1 MKNWGTPFSARMP
14 EMRRGGGGR
23 GRERKGEEGRRRG
36 RKTKR
41 KEEEEEG
48 TNGMGERGWRG
59 GQMRESHALCVR
71 VDMSASYKI

>member
-1 MKNWGTPFSARMP
+1 MLGCLRC
-14 EMRRGGGGR
+14 GGEGEEEEGR
-23 GRERKGEEGRRRG
+23 GRERKGEEGRG